1 MTSVNYP
8 KEYLLRLSGEQHD
21 RFADYRFNNRISS
34 AAAALRQ
41 LIDLGLEAVAA
52 REAKTEDQPPRTA

>member
-1 MTSVNYP
+1 MKSVNYP
-8 KEYLLRLSGEQHD
+8 KEYLLLLSGEQHG

-41 LIDLGLEAVAA
+41 LIDLGLEVVAA
-52 REAKTEDQPPRTA
+52 REAEAKDQARAA